1 MDRVVSAFFRA
12 IASQLHPKMLALLL
26 VPFVVA
32 IVFWII
38 VAILVWDPLIAFLQ
52 ALFFDGGG
60 AIAWVYEQFARIGIE
75 GLEGVAT
82 VSVALLLLV
91 PAMFVTAVVLIAVLS
106 MPAVNRHLG
115 RGPYRNVARRGSW
128 SIAASIWNAG
138 AGTTMFALGYLV
150 TLPLWLIPPL
160 GFIVPWLWWGWFTA
174 RVMRFDSLVEHADA
188 DERRDLIRRHRGR
201 YLALG
206 LMVTVLNYIPPLF
219 LITPV
224 LSALAFAHFSL
235 ALLRDERAA
244 RNLPDP
250 SVIEATPR

>member
-1 MDRVVSAFFRA
+1 
-12 IASQLHPKMLALLL
+12 MLALLL

-38 VAILVWDPLIAFLQ
+38 VALIVWDPLIGFLQ

-60 AIAWVYEQFARIGIE
+60 AIAWVYDKLAWLGIE

-82 VSVALLLLV
+82 ASVALLLLV
-91 PAMFVTAVVLIAVLS
+91 PAMFVTALVLIAVLS
-106 MPAVNRHLG
+106 MPLVNRHLG
-115 RGPYRNVARRGSW
+115 NGPYRNVVRRGSW
-128 SIAASIWNAG
+128 SVAASVWNAG
-138 AGTTMFALGYLV
+138 AGTLMFALGYLV

-160 GFIVPWLWWGWFTA
+160 GFVVPWLWWGWFTA

-188 DERRDLIRRHRGR
+188 DERRELIRRHRGQ

-206 LMVTVLNYIPPLF
+206 LMVTVLNYVPPLF
-219 LITPV
+219 LVTPV

-235 ALLRDERAA
+235 ALLRDERA
-244 RNLPDP
+244 RHPPPDGA
-250 SVIEATPR
+250 VIEVAVREREQS

>member
-12 IASQLHPKMLALLL
+12 LASQLHPKMLALLL

-32 IVFWII
+32 IVFWIV
-38 VAILVWDPLIAFLQ
+38 VAFLVWDPLIAFLQ

-60 AIAWVYEQFARIGIE
+60 AIAWVYDQFARIGIE

-91 PAMFVTAVVLIAVLS
+91 PAMFVTAVILIAVLS
-106 MPAVNRHLG
+106 MPVVNGHLG

-138 AGTTMFALGYLV
+138 AGTAMFALGYLL

-174 RVMRFDSLVEHADA
+174 RVMRFDSLVEHADG
-188 DERRDLIRRHRGR
+188 DERRGLIRRHRGQ

-206 LMVTVLNYIPPLF
+206 LMVSVLNYIPPLF
-219 LITPV
+219 LVTPV

-244 RNLPDP
+244 RTVHGA
-250 SVIEATPR
+250 SAIEATPR

>member
-12 IASQLHPKMLALLL
+12 LASQLHPKMLALLL

-32 IVFWII
+32 IVFWIV

-91 PAMFVTAVVLIAVLS
+91 PSMFVTAVVLIAVLS
-106 MPAVNRHLG
+106 MPVVNRHLG
-115 RGPYRNVARRGSW
+115 LGPYRNVARRGSL
-128 SIAASIWNAG
+128 SIPASIWNAG
-138 AGTTMFALGYLV
+138 AGTVMFVLGYLA

-160 GFIVPWLWWGWFTA
+160 GFIVPWLWWGWFTS
-174 RVMRFDSLVEHADA
+174 RVMRFDSLVEHADG
-188 DERRDLIRRHRGR
+188 DERRDLIRRHRGQ

-219 LITPV
+219 LVTPV

-244 RNLPDP
+244 RAARGA
-250 SVIEATPR
+250 SAIEAPPR